1 VVARQDHIVR
11 KQDSNRLV
19 PPAPQHRVTDAEGLR
34 LENDFD
40 RHRMLVIG
48 QVLCEG
54 LFAGAHHDNGSVEA
68 CPFRFFKGVG
78 DKRLAPER

>member
-1 VVARQDHIVR
+1 VVTRQDHVVR
-11 KQDSNRLV
+11 KQHSNRLV
-19 PPAPQHRVTDAEGLR
+19 PPAPKHRVTDAERLR
-34 LENDFD
+34 LNNDLD
-40 RHRMLVIG
+40 GHRMRAIG
-48 QVLCEG
+48 QILREG